1 MRVVLVVA
9 VFLAGAPSVEQ
20 QARALASKYRRP
32 APMKVTQPQVVQLGK
47 QLFFDPRLS
56 GPSTMSCASCHNPS
70 LSWGDGLARGSG
82 QRGTTLT
89 RHTPTILDVSYGLTF
104 MWDGRAESLEAQALL
119 PITAPDEMNLS
130 EAELVT
136 RLSGIAEY
144 RQKFAA
150 VFPDAGVSAANVAT
164 ALAAFE
170 RTVVSGQAPFDRW
183 VSGEV
188 KALSESAKRGF
199 VLFDGKAAC
208 AKCHS
213 GWRFTDE
220 SFHDIGVPDADL
232 GRGGLKEFSGFKVLQ
247 HAFKTPSLR
256 DTARRGPWLHDGS
269 AATLEDVV
277 ELYDLGGRVKRESLS
292 SDIKPLGLSAQ
303 EKTDLVEFM
312 RTLSAPMEFSVPVLP
327 RN

>member
-9 VFLAGAPSVEQ
+9 ALLGGAPSVEQ
-20 QARALASKYRRP
+20 QARALAAKYRRP
-32 APMKVTQPQVVQLGK
+32 AATKVTQPKLVQLGK

-56 GPSTMSCASCHNPS
+56 GAATMSCASCHNPS
-70 LSWGDGLARGSG
+70 LSWADGLAKGVGLRGV
-82 QRGTTLT
+82 TLA
-89 RHTPTILDVSYGLTF
+89 RRTPTILDVGFGQTF
-104 MWDGRAESLEAQALL
+104 MWDGRAESLEEQALL

-130 EAELVT
+130 EAELVA
-136 RLSGIAEY
+136 RLSNIGEY
-144 RQKFAA
+144 RRTFAA

-183 VSGEV
+183 VAGDA
-188 KALSESAKRGF
+188 KALPESAKRGL

-220 SFHDIGVPDADL
+220 SFHDLGVPDADL
-232 GRGGLKEFSGFKVLQ
+232 GRGGLKAFSSFRVLQ

-269 AATLEDVV
+269 AATLEEVV
-277 ELYDLGGRVKRESLS
+277 ELYDVGGRVKRESLS

-303 EKTDLVEFM
+303 EKADLVEFM
-312 RTLSAPMEFSVPVLP
+312 RTLSAPMEFSAPVLP
-327 RN
+327 RD

>member
-1 MRVVLVVA
+1 MRVLLVA
-9 VFLAGAPSVEQ
+9 MLIAGAPSVEP
-20 QARALASKYRRP
+20 QARALAGKYRRP
-32 APMKVTQPQVVQLGK
+32 APTKVTQPQVVQLGK

-56 GPSTMSCASCHNPS
+56 GPQTMSCASCHNPS
-70 LSWGDGLARGSG
+70 LSWGDGLAKGAG
-82 QRGTTLT
+82 LGGVTLA
-89 RHTPTILDVSYGLTF
+89 RHTPSILDVASGLTF

-119 PITAPDEMNLS
+119 PLAARDEMNLS

-136 RLSGIAEY
+136 RLSGIGSY
-144 RQKFAA
+144 RRAFTAA
-150 VFPDAGVSAANVAT
+150 FPDAGVSAATVTT

-170 RTVVSGQAPFDRW
+170 RTIASGQAPFDRW
-183 VSGEV
+183 VAGDA
-188 KALSESAKRGF
+188 KALSESAKRGL

-269 AATLEDVV
+269 AATLEEVV

-292 SDIKPLGLSAQ
+292 SDIKPLGLTAQ
-303 EKTDLVEFM
+303 EKADLVEFM
-312 RTLSAPMEFSVPVLP
+312 QALSAPGEFSVPVLP
-327 RN
+327 RD